1 MNMKKQRLGQSD
13 IYITPL
19 SLGAMSLGKDKQK
32 ASNMIDEAI
41 YNGIN
46 HIDTADLYD
55 FGENER
61 IIGEAVKEKRHD
73 IILTSKVGNHFNK
86 EKKEWFWDPSPAYI
100 HQAIDA
106 SLKRLQTDYLDLY
119 LLHGG
124 TIEDPIDDIIET
136 FERLKEK
143 GKIRAYGISS
153 IRPNVIDAYVHRSN
167 INAIMMQYNILD
179 RRPEELF
186 AKIAEKDI
194 HMLARGPFAK
204 GILTDQTIVQ
214 IEKKAKEGYLSY
226 AYEQLKEV
234 LTSISSFQKSNLA
247 TIALQYVLQQD
258 VVRSAV
264 FGASSMDQLNKNIA
278 AYTSEKLPPDIY
290 IQLQSI
296 TKQLLYEQHRL

>member
-1 MNMKKQRLGQSD
+1 MKKQRLGQSD

-19 SLGAMSLGKDKQK
+19 TLGGMSLGKDKQK
-32 ASNMIDEAI
+32 ASDMIDEAL
-41 YNGIN
+41 YHGIN

-55 FGENER
+55 FGENEH
-61 IIGEAVKEKRHD
+61 IIGETIKKKRHD

-86 EKKEWFWDPSPAYI
+86 EKKEWFWDPSPTYI

-143 GKIRAYGISS
+143 GKIRSYGISS

-167 INAIMMQYNILD
+167 IDAIMMQYNILD

-194 HMLARGPFAK
+194 HVLARGPFAK
-204 GILTDQTIVQ
+204 GILSDQAMKQ
-214 IEKKAKEGYLSY
+214 IAKKANEGYLSY
-226 AYEQLKEV
+226 SYEQLKEI
-234 LTSISSFQKSNLA
+234 LASISSLYESNIA

-264 FGASSMDQLNKNIA
+264 FGASSMEQLNKNIA
-278 AYTSEKLPPDIY
+278 AFTSEKLSPNIY
-290 IQLQSI
+290 KQLQSI
-296 TKQLLYEQHRL
+296 TKQLVYEQHRL